1 MLEEVRINGLGVID
15 DAVLELS
22 AGFTAL
28 TGETGAGK
36 TMVVT
41 ALGLLFGG
49 RADPA
54 RVRPGAARA
63 AVEGRLLVSPD
74 VAREVEDAGGDL
86 DDNGSALVLSRSVSA
101 EGRSR
106 AFAGGHSVPVSLLQV
121 LADDLV
127 AVHGQSDQQQLLK
140 PGRQRDALDRFGGPE
155 LATALADYRRV
166 YHRHRA
172 VREELEALT
181 QAERERAAEAETLRL
196 GLAEVEATAPEA
208 GEDATLLTEEEKL
221 ANADALHAAATTAH
235 EALLGDPVS
244 ASVDASDVVTLLGI
258 AVRALE
264 PVRSHDPVLAG
275 LAGRLSEASYLISD
289 VAGEL
294 ASYTESLD
302 SDPARLAAVQER
314 RAALGRLA
322 RAYGGVTGD
331 VAGVLGWAEQ
341 AGLRLAELEGADD
354 KIAAL
359 TAEEASLA
367 DEVTALAARLTA
379 LRSAAAARFAT
390 AVTAEL
396 TALAMPHASLT
407 AVITELDAPGPN
419 GADDVEIRL
428 AAHPGA
434 PPLPLHKG
442 ASGGELSRV
451 MLAIEVVFAGADPV
465 PTFVFDEVDAGV
477 GGKAAV
483 EIGRRLAR
491 LARSSQV
498 IVVTHLPQ
506 VAAFA
511 DNHLVVE
518 KSGDGLVTA
527 SGVVRLGQPAGSA
540 SCPGCWPAW
549 RTPSPASCTPRNSC
563 HRRPGARGRR
573 SEPCA
578 RSRLGWG
585 GGGGVE
591 AGLGAAGAEAAVL
604 EPVAARGHVAPR
616 ALPAMRPVVE
626 RPAAVRVAA
635 QLHPVPAA
643 VGLRV
648 ADGQQQPRQ
657 AVGQASLSPRHRFP
671 AARARWPSPRP
682 WARPGWWPAA
692 AFAARLR

>member
-1 MLEEVRINGLGVID
+1 MLEEVRITGLGVID

-63 AVEGRLLVSPD
+63 AVEGRLLVSAEI
-74 VAREVEDAGGDL
+74 AREITDAGGEL
-86 DDNGSALVLSRSVSA
+86 DDEGSTLVLSRSVSA

-106 AFAGGHSVPVSLLQV
+106 AFAGGRSVPVSLLQV

-140 PGRQRDALDRFGGPE
+140 PGRQRDALDRFGGPD
-155 LATALADYRRV
+155 LAGALSDYRRV
-166 YHRHRA
+166 FNRHRT
-172 VREELEALT
+172 VREELESLT
-181 QAERERAAEAETLRL
+181 RAERERVAEAEMLRR
-196 GLAEVEATAPEA
+196 GLAEVEAVAPVA
-208 GEDATLLTEEEKL
+208 GEDATLLAEEEKL
-221 ANADALHAAATTAH
+221 ANADALNAAATMAH
-235 EALLGDPVS
+235 EALLGDPAA
-244 ASVDASDVVTLLGI
+244 ASVDGGSDAVTLLGV
-258 AVRALE
+258 AGRALE
-264 PVRSHDPVLAG
+264 PVRAHDPVLAG
-275 LAGRLSEASYLISD
+275 LADRLAEATYLVSD
-289 VAGEL
+289 VAAEL
-294 ASYTESLD
+294 ASYTDALD

-314 RAALGRLA
+314 RAALGKLV
-322 RAYGGVTGD
+322 RAYGTAAGGGGGGSSD
-331 VAGVLGWAEQ
+331 VAAVLDWAKQ
-341 AGLRLAELEGADD
+341 AGSRLAELEGDND

-359 TAEEASLA
+359 AAEESSLA
-367 DEVTALAARLTA
+367 TQVTSLAAQLTA
-379 LRSAAAARFAT
+379 LRLAAAQRFASE
-390 AVTAEL
+390 VTAEL
-396 TALAMPHASLT
+396 TALAMPHGSLT
-407 AVITELDAPGPN
+407 AVVSELDAPGPY

-434 PPLPLHKG
+434 PPLPLNKG

-518 KSGDGLVTA
+518 KSGDGLVTE
-527 SGVVRLGQPAGSA
+527 SGVMRLD
-540 SCPGCWPAW
+540 
-549 RTPSPASCTPRNSC
+549 
-563 HRRPGARGRR
+563 RP
-573 SEPCA
+573 
-578 RSRLGWG
+578 
-585 GGGGVE
+585 
-591 AGLGAAGAEAAVL
+591 
-604 EPVAARGHVAPR
+604 
-616 ALPAMRPVVE
+616 
-626 RPAAVRVAA
+626 
-635 QLHPVPAA
+635 
-643 VGLRV
+643 
-648 ADGQQQPRQ
+648 
-657 AVGQASLSPRHRFP
+657 
-671 AARARWPSPRP
+671 
-682 WARPGWWPAA
+682 
-692 AFAARLR
+692 ARLRELSRMLGGLEESEFGQAHAEELLSMADREREAADA